1 MFAGCQDNLIYLYNF
16 RTTELLDVFNGHT
29 SSVTDIRISKDQSLI
44 FTASEVVKILYLKI
58 NCPLTAKF
66 CFIFTPN
73 KSKMLQININIPC
86 IFVLWYD
93 AQWNVARI
101 GFFHHESAIGVK
113 YFPQID
119 NDNNKKVYF
128 WLMKQNLLLIF
139 KAIISGKDK
148 FMEFFAQNDEAR
160 QKWRT

>member
-66 CFIFTPN
+66 CFILPF
-73 KSKMLQININIPC
+73 NINTPC
-86 IFVLWYD
+86 IFVIWYD

-101 GFFHHESAIGVK
+101 GFSNHECAIGVK

-119 NDNNKKVYF
+119 NDNNKIVYF
-128 WLMKQNLLLIF
+128 WLMKANFIDNSQSYHF
-139 KAIISGKDK
+139 R
-148 FMEFFAQNDEAR
+148 ER
-160 QKWRT
+160 

>member
-66 CFIFTPN
+66 CFI
-73 KSKMLQININIPC
+73 LQININTLC
-86 IFVLWYD
+86 IFVIWYD

-101 GFFHHESAIGVK
+101 GFSHHECAIGVK

-119 NDNNKKVYF
+119 NDNNKIVYF
-128 WLMKQNLLLIF
+128 WLMK
-139 KAIISGKDK
+139 AK
-148 FMEFFAQNDEAR
+148 FIDNCQSYHFRER
-160 QKWRT
+160 

>member
-29 SSVTDIRISKDQSLI
+29 SSVTDIRISQDQSLI

-66 CFIFTPN
+66 CFILP
-73 KSKMLQININIPC
+73 INIINTPC
-86 IFVLWYD
+86 IFVIWYD

-101 GFFHHESAIGVK
+101 GFSHHECAIGVK

-119 NDNNKKVYF
+119 NDNNKIVYF
-128 WLMKQNLLLIF
+128 WLMK
-139 KAIISGKDK
+139 AK
-148 FMEFFAQNDEAR
+148 FIDNCQSYHFRER
-160 QKWRT
+160 

>member
-66 CFIFTPN
+66 CFILP
-73 KSKMLQININIPC
+73 INIKTPC
-86 IFVLWYD
+86 IFVIWYD

-101 GFFHHESAIGVK
+101 GFSHHECAIGVK

-119 NDNNKKVYF
+119 NDNNKIVYF
-128 WLMKQNLLLIF
+128 WLMK
-139 KAIISGKDK
+139 AK
-148 FMEFFAQNDEAR
+148 FIDNCQSYHFRER
-160 QKWRT
+160 

>member
-66 CFIFTPN
+66 YFI
-73 KSKMLQININIPC
+73 LQININTPC
-86 IFVLWYD
+86 IFVIWYD

-101 GFFHHESAIGVK
+101 GFSNHECAIGVK

-119 NDNNKKVYF
+119 NDNNKIVYF
-128 WLMKQNLLLIF
+128 WLMK
-139 KAIISGKDK
+139 AK
-148 FMEFFAQNDEAR
+148 FIDNCQSYHFRER
-160 QKWRT
+160 

>member
-66 CFIFTPN
+66 CFILP
-73 KSKMLQININIPC
+73 ININTPC
-86 IFVLWYD
+86 IFVIWYD

-101 GFFHHESAIGVK
+101 GFSHHECAIGVK

-119 NDNNKKVYF
+119 NDNNKIVYF
-128 WLMKQNLLLIF
+128 WLMKANFIDNSQSYHF
-139 KAIISGKDK
+139 R
-148 FMEFFAQNDEAR
+148 ER
-160 QKWRT
+160 

>member
-1 MFAGCQDNLIYLYNF
+1 
-16 RTTELLDVFNGHT
+16 
-29 SSVTDIRISKDQSLI
+29 
-44 FTASEVVKILYLKI
+44 
-58 NCPLTAKF
+58 
-66 CFIFTPN
+66 
-73 KSKMLQININIPC
+73 MLQININIPC

-101 GFFHHESAIGVK
+101 GFSNHECAIGVK

-119 NDNNKKVYF
+119 NDNNKIVYF
-128 WLMKQNLLLIF
+128 GWWKQTLLIIL

>member
-66 CFIFTPN
+66 SFI
-73 KSKMLQININIPC
+73 LQININTPC
-86 IFVLWYD
+86 IFVIWYD

-101 GFFHHESAIGVK
+101 GFSHHECAIGVK

-119 NDNNKKVYF
+119 NDNNRIVYF
-128 WLMKQNLLLIF
+128 WLMK
-139 KAIISGKDK
+139 AK
-148 FMEFFAQNDEAR
+148 FIDNCQSYHFRER
-160 QKWRT
+160 

>member
-66 CFIFTPN
+66 CFI
-73 KSKMLQININIPC
+73 LQININTPC
-86 IFVLWYD
+86 IFVIWYD

-101 GFFHHESAIGVK
+101 GFSHHECAIGVK

-119 NDNNKKVYF
+119 NDNNKIVYF
-128 WLMKQNLLLIF
+128 WLMK
-139 KAIISGKDK
+139 AK
-148 FMEFFAQNDEAR
+148 FIDNFQSYHFRER
-160 QKWRT
+160 

>member
-73 KSKMLQININIPC
+73 KSKMLQININTPY
-86 IFVLWYD
+86 IFFLWYD

-101 GFFHHESAIGVK
+101 GFSNHECAIGVK

-119 NDNNKKVYF
+119 NDNNKIVYF
-128 WLMKQNLLLIF
+128 WLMK
-139 KAIISGKDK
+139 AK
-148 FMEFFAQNDEAR
+148 FIVNFQSYHFRER
-160 QKWRT
+160 

>member
-66 CFIFTPN
+66 CFILPN
-73 KSKMLQININIPC
+73 NINTPC
-86 IFVLWYD
+86 IFVIWYD

-101 GFFHHESAIGVK
+101 GFSHHECAIGVK

-119 NDNNKKVYF
+119 NDNNKIVYF
-128 WLMKQNLLLIF
+128 WLMK
-139 KAIISGKDK
+139 AK
-148 FMEFFAQNDEAR
+148 FIDNCQSYHFRER
-160 QKWRT
+160 

>member
-66 CFIFTPN
+66 CFI
-73 KSKMLQININIPC
+73 LLININTPC
-86 IFVLWYD
+86 IFVIWYD

-101 GFFHHESAIGVK
+101 GFSHHECAIGVK

-119 NDNNKKVYF
+119 NDNNKIVYF
-128 WLMKQNLLLIF
+128 WLMK
-139 KAIISGKDK
+139 AK
-148 FMEFFAQNDEAR
+148 FIDNFQSYHFRER
-160 QKWRT
+160 